1 MSVPSAAG
9 LRRGASGLILTVI
22 LILWPAAARAQDPA
36 GTAPESTA
44 SASPWYQQIS
54 VNGLASTSIS
64 FNFNKPL
71 SRTNQF
77 RVFDVDDD
85 SFTLD
90 MLELVIQKDASA
102 PGQAGFRVD
111 ALAGSGVPHV
121 SASVGLFRDKNGTGE
136 DFDLRQAFFSYVA
149 PAGRGLRFDVGKFST
164 AVGYEVVGGYENY
177 NDNASRSLVF
187 GFAEPFA
194 HTGVRLSYPFSD
206 RVSAVFMVANGWDNV
221 RDNNR
226 GKTVGAQLAVA
237 PSERGSVSVSY
248 IGGPEQD
255 HASPMRHLLDLIG
268 VWKPNG
274 TWSFATNYD
283 RGVEA
288 RVPLADTAGGGVEDV
303 TWQGVAGYARV
314 NLTARFF
321 VTLRAE
327 WFDDPQGARTGDR
340 QTLTEVTVTPSFRVR
355 PNLVVRGDLR
365 RDHSDRE
372 VFEKEDGRL
381 GRNQVTASLN
391 GIFVF

>member
-1 MSVPSAAG
+1 MPVLSSAG
-9 LRRGASGLILTVI
+9 LHRGATGLFI
-22 LILWPAAARAQDPA
+22 LIILFLSPAGARAQDPA
-36 GTAPESTA
+36 GPPSGSTP
-44 SASPWYQQIS
+44 SDSPWYQQIS
-54 VNGLASTSIS
+54 VNGLVSTSIS
-64 FNFNKPL
+64 FNFNKPD

-85 SFTLD
+85 SFTFD
-90 MLELVIQKDASA
+90 VLELVIQKDASA

-121 SASVGLFRDKNGTGE
+121 SASAGLFRDANGKGE

-164 AVGYEVVGGYENY
+164 AVGYEVIGGYENY
-177 NDNASRSLVF
+177 NDNVSRSLLF

-194 HTGVRLSYPFSD
+194 HTGVRLTYPFSD

-226 GKTVGAQLAVA
+226 GKTVGAQLALT
-237 PSERGSVSVSY
+237 PGDRGSVSVSY

-255 HASPMRHLLDLIG
+255 NASPMRHLLDLVG
-268 VWKPNG
+268 AWSPDG
-274 TWSFATNYD
+274 TWTFAVNYD
-283 RGVEA
+283 RGAEA
-288 RVPLADTAGGGVEDV
+288 RVPLAGTAGGGVADV
-303 TWQGVAGYARV
+303 TWQGIAGYARV

-321 VTLRAE
+321 VTGRAE
-327 WFDDPQGARTGDR
+327 WFDDPQGARTGYR

-365 RDHSDRE
+365 RDHSNRD

-381 GRNQVTASLN
+381 GRSQVTASLN